1 MIKAIIFDF
10 AGVIGA
16 DGYWVWLKKTVP
28 ELDSKREY
36 FQKISEGVDRGKM
49 ADSEFLKA
57 VSKGTGIPQDKIWQ
71 QVYKEIVINKELL
84 QYIKQLKSKYKIG
97 LLSNFHSPWL
107 REIFTNHK
115 LDLYFD
121 KVIISSEHGIIKPE
135 PAIFHKMLE
144 MLNVTKEEAV
154 FIDDRQVNV
163 DAASNIGIK
172 GILFSS
178 NDQLKNSFLK
188 LGIDFSNN

>member
-16 DGYWVWLKKTVP
+16 DGYWVWLKKNVP
-28 ELDSKREY
+28 DLESKRDY
-36 FQKISEGVDRGKM
+36 FQKISEQVDRGTM
-49 ADSEFLKA
+49 LDPEFLKA
-57 VSKGTGIPQDKIWQ
+57 VSEGTGIPTDKIWQ
-71 QVYKEIVINKELL
+71 HVYKEIVINKELL
-84 QYIKQLKSKYKIG
+84 KFIKKLKSKYKIG

-107 REIFTNHK
+107 REIFANHK

-135 PAIFHKMLE
+135 PEIFYKMLK
-144 MLNVTKEEAV
+144 MLGVTEEEAV

-163 DAASNIGIK
+163 DGADKIGIK
-172 GILFSS
+172 GIFFSS
-178 NDQLKNSFLK
+178 NNQLKEEFK
-188 LGIDFSNN
+188 KIGIV